1 MATPPEVGESAPT
14 LNIEKSIKAG
24 LFDPRPE
31 TFIKAGRFEPTTKT
45 FYQGGQI
52 RTPRPKNLIKAGR
65 FEPHDQKL

>member
-31 TFIKAGRFEPTTKT
+31 TFIKAGRFEPTTKNFT
-45 FYQGGQI
+45 LEQVKRVI
-52 RTPRPKNLIKAGR
+52 KPLTNLIKSTTIN
-65 FEPHDQKL
+65 